1 MVGLYFW
8 GKRTQIL
15 RVKLSWCAHVEAE
28 EGDLLPDADALLHHV
43 CYLLLLIQPC
53 HKGLFEQLRS

>member
-53 HKGLFEQLRS
+53 HKGLLEQLRS